1 MALYCSVADV
11 TAEINSSDLIP
22 FLDDENQGTLNTARL
37 NQIIDRESA
46 KIDGRVSNIYNV
58 PFSPIPPA
66 VRDACTIFVCEAL
79 YRRRLTPD
87 ESNPFHKEAE
97 ELRERF
103 KLIGN
108 GKLELD
114 LNFPRNYP
122 QGTFVSTPIALDS
135 NTM

>member
-1 MALYCSVADV
+1 MSAYCTADDV
-11 TAEINSSDLIP
+11 TAEINSQDLIP
-22 FLDDENQGTLNTARL
+22 FLDDENTGNLNTARL
-37 NQIIDRESA
+37 ELIINRESA
-46 KIDGRVSNIYNV
+46 KIDGRLANIYNV
-58 PFSPIPPA
+58 PFNPVPPT
-66 VRDACTIFVCEAL
+66 VRDACTVFVCEAL

-87 ESNPFHKEAE
+87 EKNPFHMEAE
-97 ELRERF
+97 EMRERL

-122 QGTFVSTPIALDS
+122 QGTYVACPISLNS